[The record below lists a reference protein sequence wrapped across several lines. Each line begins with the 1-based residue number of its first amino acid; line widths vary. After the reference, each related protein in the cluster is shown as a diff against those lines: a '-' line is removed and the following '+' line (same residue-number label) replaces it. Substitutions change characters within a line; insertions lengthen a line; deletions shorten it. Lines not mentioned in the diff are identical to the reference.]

1 MYLLN
6 INFVLN
12 HFMFRFFRS
21 FKYFYYLKWTLLDVF
36 IGLLDF
42 LINYNYLVVHH
53 FFFNVRDNL
62 ILNIVFLKMLNL
74 RI

>member
-1 MYLLN
+1 
-6 INFVLN
+6 
-12 HFMFRFFRS
+12 MFRFFRD
-21 FKYFYYLKWTLLDVF
+21 FKYFYLKWTLLDVF

-42 LINYNYLVVHH
+42 LINYNDLVVHY

-62 ILNIVFLKMLNL
+62 ILNIVFLKMLKLMLSL

>member
-1 MYLLN
+1 
-6 INFVLN
+6 
-12 HFMFRFFRS
+12 MFRYFRS
-21 FKYFYYLKWTLLDVF
+21 FKYFYLKWTLLDVF

-42 LINYNYLVVHH
+42 LINYNDLVVHY

-62 ILNIVFLKMLNL
+62 ILNIVFLKMLKLMLSL

>member
-1 MYLLN
+1 
-6 INFVLN
+6 
-12 HFMFRFFRS
+12 MFRFFRD
-21 FKYFYYLKWTLLDVF
+21 FKYFYLKWTLLDVF
-36 IGLLDF
+36 IVLLDL

-62 ILNIVFLKMLNL
+62 ILNIVFLKMLKLMLSL